1 MSDEPANDPARAR
14 PHESDSRSDSPSD
27 SLSDSPK
34 SLRGLLA
41 ALRRRL
47 RSPEPEI
54 SPVTGLPLGHLD
66 GGLASGRKGFASA
79 MGFHGAILALIL
91 FGFFAVEE
99 VTEDSPFDLPGLV
112 FVVEAGPGGGGGGGG
127 DESEEEPAPL
137 LVEGEDAALAAVQT
151 APDPEELVFDD
162 PDEPNVEEEE
172 EIAEDALDA
181 PFETTAPDPEMLAG
195 LIRDASALLDGRRA
209 GSGSGG
215 GGGTGSGGGV
225 GEGDG
230 DGLGEGTGGG
240 FGGGAYRIGSGV
252 DPPQLQRRITPEYTD
267 DALARK
273 IEGKVILEVVILKSG
288 RVGPARVVR
297 SLDAGLDGKAIAAV
311 RQWTFVPGMFRGEP
325 VDVLAEIEVEFRLL

>member
-1 MSDEPANDPARAR
+1 MIPAPTPAPEPLSDEPTNDPARAR
-14 PHESDSRSDSPSD
+14 PPQSDR
-27 SLSDSPK
+27 

-41 ALRRRL
+41 SLRRRL
-47 RSPEPEI
+47 RPPEPEI

-79 MGFHGAILALIL
+79 MGLHGGILALIL
-91 FGFFAVEE
+91 FGVFAVEE
-99 VTEDSPFDLPGLV
+99 AAEDSPFDLPGLV

-127 DESEEEPAPL
+127 DESGEEAAPL
-137 LVEGEDAALAAVQT
+137 LVAGEDPALVAVET
-151 APDPEELVFDD
+151 GPDPEDLVFDD

-172 EIAEDALDA
+172 PAEDALDA
-181 PFETTAPDPEMLAG
+181 PFETAAPDPEMLAG
-195 LIRDASALLDGRRA
+195 LLRDAAALLDGSRA

-230 DGLGEGTGGG
+230 YGLGEGTGGG

-252 DPPQLQRRITPEYTD
+252 DPPQLRRRITPEYTD

-297 SLDAGLDGKAIAAV
+297 SLDDGLDGKAIAAV
-311 RQWTFVPGMFRGEP
+311 RQWTFLPGKFRGEP

>member
-1 MSDEPANDPARAR
+1 
-14 PHESDSRSDSPSD
+14 
-27 SLSDSPK
+27 
-34 SLRGLLA
+34 
-41 ALRRRL
+41 
-47 RSPEPEI
+47 
-54 SPVTGLPLGHLD
+54 
-66 GGLASGRKGFASA
+66 
-79 MGFHGAILALIL
+79 MGFHGVVLALIL

-99 VTEDSPFDLPGLV
+99 ATDDSPFDLPGLV

-127 DESEEEPAPL
+127 DESEEEAAPL
-137 LVEGEDAALAAVQT
+137 QVAGEDPALVAVET
-151 APDPEELVFDD
+151 GPDPEELVFDD
-162 PDEPNVEEEE
+162 PDEPNVEEEVT
-172 EIAEDALDA
+172 EDALDA

-252 DPPQLQRRITPEYTD
+252 APPQLRRRITPEYTD

-273 IEGKVILEVVILKSG
+273 IEGKVILEVVILKNG

-311 RQWTFVPGMFRGEP
+311 RQWTFEPGRFRGEP

>member
-14 PHESDSRSDSPSD
+14 PRESDSQSDR
-27 SLSDSPK
+27 

-47 RSPEPEI
+47 RPPEPEI
-54 SPVTGLPLGHLD
+54 SPITGLPLGHLD

-137 LVEGEDAALAAVQT
+137 LVQGDDAALAAVET

>member
-14 PHESDSRSDSPSD
+14 PPQSDRG
-27 SLSDSPK
+27 
-34 SLRGLLA
+34 LRGLPTALLTGLPTALLA
-41 ALRRRL
+41 ALRARL
-47 RSPEPEI
+47 RPPAPEI
-54 SPVTGLPLGHLD
+54 SPITGLPLGHLD

-79 MGFHGAILALIL
+79 MGLHGAILALIV

-99 VTEDSPFDLPGLV
+99 AAEDSPFDLPGLV

-127 DESEEEPAPL
+127 DESEEEEAAPL
-137 LVEGEDAALAAVQT
+137 QVEGEDAALAAVQA

-162 PDEPNVEEEE
+162 PDEPNLEEEE
-172 EIAEDALDA
+172 TAEDALDA
-181 PFETTAPDPEMLAG
+181 PFDTTAPDPEMLAG
-195 LIRDASALLDGRRA
+195 LIRDASALFDTA

-273 IEGKVILEVVILKSG
+273 IEGKVILEVVILKNG

>member
-14 PHESDSRSDSPSD
+14 PPQSDRSLRGLLAP
-27 SLSDSPK
+27 
-34 SLRGLLA
+34 LRGLLA

-47 RSPEPEI
+47 RPPEPAV
-54 SPVTGLPLGHLD
+54 SPITGLPLGHLD

-79 MGFHGAILALIL
+79 MGFHGAILALIV

-99 VTEDSPFDLPGLV
+99 AADDSPFDLPGLV

-127 DESEEEPAPL
+127 DESEEEAAPL
-137 LVEGEDAALAAVQT
+137 QVEGEDAALAAIEA

-162 PDEPNVEEEE
+162 PDEPNLEAEEP
-172 EIAEDALDA
+172 AEDALDA

-195 LIRDASALLDGRRA
+195 LIRDASALFDRA
-209 GSGSGG
+209 GSGRGG

-252 DPPQLQRRITPEYTD
+252 DPPQLRRRITPEYTD

-273 IEGKVILEVVILKSG
+273 IEGKVILEVVILKNG